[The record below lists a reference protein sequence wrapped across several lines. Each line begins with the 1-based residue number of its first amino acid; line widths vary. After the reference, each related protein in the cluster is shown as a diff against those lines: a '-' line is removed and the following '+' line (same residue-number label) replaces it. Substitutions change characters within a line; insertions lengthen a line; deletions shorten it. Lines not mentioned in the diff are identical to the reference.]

1 MNRKLTEEPAGQRVD
16 HEETTQKK
24 RITNRN
30 EKKYY
35 SVGSKTSPKKTVKF
49 QPRPAIKRKGKRE
62 ADWNFFFNI
71 SFFLN

>member
-35 SVGSKTSPKKTVKF
+35 SVGSKTSPKKNGKISAKTRNKT
-49 QPRPAIKRKGKRE
+49 KR
-62 ADWNFFFNI
+62 
-71 SFFLN
+71 

>member
-35 SVGSKTSPKKTVKF
+35 SVGSKTSPKT
-49 QPRPAIKRKGKRE
+49 KR
-62 ADWNFFFNI
+62 
-71 SFFLN
+71 

>member
-1 MNRKLTEEPAGQRVD
+1 MNRKLTEGTSRSAGRPRGD
-16 HEETTQKK
+16 HTKK